1 MTFFSYTYRPG
12 EQHQGWEALP
22 AIAAGAALSLSVAE
36 ERGQEKG
43 ERGGPMQFTLRGHRT
58 GQEKGERGGP
68 MQFTLRGHRTRTMDG
83 CGTPRTCRGTGHTW
97 ARSQHRSEIIITWL
111 F

>member
-58 GQEKGERGGP
+58 
-68 MQFTLRGHRTRTMDG
+68 RTMDG